1 MYAWIILLE
10 ETFIIVCLNFLVT
23 LQAENDPIAPS
34 RGIPYEDI
42 KGNPNCLLIVTPKG
56 GHLGWVAG
64 DEAPRGDPWT
74 DPLMMD
80 FLQNL
85 ECNAGSH
92 TSSSNS
98 SRPNENV
105 HQSTDQ
111 MDPLKV

>member
-1 MYAWIILLE
+1 MLL
-10 ETFIIVCLNFLVT
+10 
-23 LQAENDPIAPS
+23 Q
-34 RGIPYEDI
+34 
-42 KGNPNCLLIVTPKG
+42 GNPNCLLIVTPKG
-56 GHLGWVAG
+56 GRLGWVAG

>member
-1 MYAWIILLE
+1 MEIALCLLWLQLCCSH
-10 ETFIIVCLNFLVT
+10 IWALV
-23 LQAENDPIAPS
+23 
-34 RGIPYEDI
+34 
-42 KGNPNCLLIVTPKG
+42 GNPNCLLIVTPKG